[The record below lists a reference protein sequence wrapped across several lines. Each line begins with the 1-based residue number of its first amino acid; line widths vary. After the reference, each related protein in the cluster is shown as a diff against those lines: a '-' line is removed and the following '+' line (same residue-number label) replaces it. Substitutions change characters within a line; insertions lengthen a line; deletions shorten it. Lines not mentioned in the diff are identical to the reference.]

1 MRLKM
6 LPGIALL
13 AGAVLLPAMEKM
25 ADGVYAEFTT
35 PRGSFVVEL
44 NYREAPMTVASFVG
58 LAEGTI
64 APRDGKPFFTGLKW
78 YRVVPGF
85 VLQSG
90 NPKAPEDGDPGYTF
104 PDEFV
109 PGLRHATA
117 GVLSMA
123 NAGPD
128 TNSCEFFLTL
138 GDCTR
143 LNYLHS
149 VFGHVF
155 TGLEVLPKIQANDAF
170 SIKILRVGEAG
181 RAFKADEATFQE
193 LRKKAK
199 PYSSPADSPAEAL
212 AKAGPG
218 PAAFFDD
225 PAKLLPVDPPRA
237 KNFNFKLANYER
249 VTGVKIVTRLFA
261 KAPSEAEDKVP
272 GAYMRALAEKLGVA
286 RSGVAVAY
294 FADEKDWRIWIGD
307 DLIPKFLG
315 RPVVPGDLRNEGPLH
330 DVKMAL
336 MDAAL
341 AKGDAAFAAQQK
353 VAPADKPVAPAQ
365 HLKLQVDALLDALLL
380 RLEPARTP

>member
-1 MRLKM
+1 MRLKIF
-6 LPGIALL
+6 LGAALL

-35 PRGSFVVEL
+35 PRGTFVVEL

-64 APRDGKPFFTGLKW
+64 AAHDGKPFFTGLKW

-85 VLQSG
+85 VIQSG
-90 NPKAPEDGDPGYTF
+90 NPQAPADGDPGYTF

-109 PGLRHATA
+109 PGLRHGAA

-138 GDCTR
+138 GDDTR

-155 TGLEVLPKIQANDAF
+155 TGLEVLQKIQPDDAF
-170 SIKILRVGEAG
+170 SLKILRVGEAG
-181 RAFKADEATFQE
+181 RAFKADVASF
-193 LRKKAK
+193 K
-199 PYSSPADSPAEAL
+199 AL
-212 AKAGPG
+212 AAQAKKYSGPTEPG

-225 PAKLLPVDPPRA
+225 PDKLLPVDPPRA

-249 VTGVKIVTRLFA
+249 ATGRKIIARLFA
-261 KAPSEAEDKVP
+261 QGPPAAEDKVP
-272 GAYMRALAEKLGVA
+272 GAFMHALAEKLGVA
-286 RSGVAVAY
+286 RAGVLVAY
-294 FADEKDWRIWIGD
+294 FAPDDWRVWIGD
-307 DLIPKFLG
+307 ELTAAFLG
-315 RPVVPGDLRNEGPLH
+315 RPVTPADLRPEAALH
-330 DVKMAL
+330 DAKEAFIT
-336 MDAAL
+336 AAL
-341 AKGDAAFAAQQK
+341 AQGDAVFAAQQK
-353 VAPADKPVAPAQ
+353 SAPADHPPAPAQ
-365 HLKLQVDALLDALLL
+365 HLKLQLDALLDALLL
-380 RLEPARTP
+380 RLEPSRRP

>member
-6 LPGIALL
+6 FLAVALL
-13 AGAVLLPAMEKM
+13 AGAALLPAMEKM

-35 PRGSFVVEL
+35 PRGAFVVEL

-90 NPKAPEDGDPGYTF
+90 NPKAPEEGDPGYTF

-109 PGLRHATA
+109 PGLRHTTA

-155 TGLEVLPKIQANDAF
+155 TGLEVLPKIQANDAI

-181 RAFKADEATFQE
+181 RAFKADDATFQA

-199 PYSSPADSPAEAL
+199 PYASPADAPAAAL

-225 PAKLLPVDPPRA
+225 PANLLPVDPPRA

-249 VTGVKIVTRLFA
+249 VTGRKIIARLFA
-261 KAPSEAEDKVP
+261 QTPPAAEDQVP
-272 GAYMRALAEKLGVA
+272 GAYMHALAEKLGVA
-286 RSGVAVAY
+286 RTGVLVAY
-294 FADEKDWRIWIGD
+294 FAPDDWRVWFGD
-307 DLIPKFLG
+307 ELTAAFLG
-315 RPVVPGDLRNEGPLH
+315 RPVTPADLRPEAALH
-330 DVKMAL
+330 VAKEAL
-336 MDAAL
+336 ITAAL

-353 VAPADKPVAPAQ
+353 AAPADKPVAPAQ